1 MHLTDVRPAPW
12 HFEFRFRLTRWAI
25 LFDQTVVVRAN
36 WRTAAFGYTRVDLL
50 RHCFELIY
58 SDSRPARLL
67 NSSRLISLPA
77 SSVTVTCSEA

>member
-1 MHLTDVRPAPW
+1 MALRVQVPSDSLGHLVRPNSCRTGELANGRIRLHTGRFAPA
-12 HFEFRFRLTRWAI
+12 L
-25 LFDQTVVVRAN
+25 
-36 WRTAAFGYTRVDLL
+36 
-50 RHCFELIY
+50 FELIY